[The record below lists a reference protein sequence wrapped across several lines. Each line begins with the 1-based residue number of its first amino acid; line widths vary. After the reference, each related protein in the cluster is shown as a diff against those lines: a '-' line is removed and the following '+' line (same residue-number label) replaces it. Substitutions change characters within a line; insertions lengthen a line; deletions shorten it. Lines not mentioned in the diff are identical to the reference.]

1 MSEVT
6 DVGKHKVLLMTTGLK
21 ISTKAKAVSII
32 SFYGNVKFD
41 SNSLLV
47 RVRQPRKCF
56 KSHQFDKKFV
66 RESQKRKYSARTGRI
81 LGRCRKSK
89 LGTLQ

>member
-32 SFYGNVKFD
+32 SLYGNVKLD
-41 SNSLLV
+41 SNSSSV

-56 KSHQFDKKFV
+56 KGDQFDQKFV
-66 RESQKRKYSARTGRI
+66 RESQKRKHAARTGRI
-81 LGRCRKSK
+81 LGRYRKSK